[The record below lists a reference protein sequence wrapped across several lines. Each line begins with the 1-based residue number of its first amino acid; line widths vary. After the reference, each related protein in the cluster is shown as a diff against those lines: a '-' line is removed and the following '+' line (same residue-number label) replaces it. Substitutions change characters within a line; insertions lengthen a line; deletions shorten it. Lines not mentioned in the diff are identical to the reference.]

1 VAIGGDADGLWL
13 PDRVAGTPASV
24 VTVPGAGHSLTVAE
38 NWRKS
43 IALPSDALET
53 IATDLDA
60 QEQ

>member
-1 VAIGGDADGLWL
+1 MAIGGDADGLWL

-24 VTVPGAGHSLTVAE
+24 VTVPGAGHSLTVAG

-43 IALPSDALET
+43 LALQSDALET